1 MFAALFDRGA
11 ASERDTASASSGE
24 EKTETQGGDEKNE
37 AQGDDMTAA
46 EALKYYEET
55 AVDALCGPSGPVY
68 RRATTRAMAGKRA
81 ETAAAAAEPEPQ
93 SKPAA
98 EPQTQATNGA
108 LQTLI
113 PIAVGVV
120 LLLLG
125 YLVLP
130 YFDKPRSGP

>member
-37 AQGDDMTAA
+37 AKGDDTTAA

-68 RRATTRAMAGKRA
+68 RRATTRAMTGKRA
-81 ETAAAAAEPEPQ
+81 ETAAAAEPEPQ

-98 EPQTQATNGA
+98 EPQTQATMGA

-113 PIAVGVV
+113 PIGMV

-125 YLVLP
+125 YFVLP
-130 YFDKPRSGP
+130 YYDKPRSGP